1 MTPARRPRQGAALL
15 LAMVILTLVSTL
27 AAAMVWQQRRAVQV
41 EAAERVR
48 AQASWL
54 LTGMLDFGR
63 LILRLDARTPGA
75 DHLGEPWATKLEE
88 ASLAGLLA
96 QDRNN
101 TYEGAPEA
109 YVTGSI
115 RDAQG
120 RYNLRN
126 LVGADFKIVESELD
140 TLKRLCAVAS
150 VAPETA
156 NLIATGLQAA
166 WQPASGDASA
176 PNASAALPPHQLTQL
191 VWLGLDGG
199 TVARLQPLVSLLPE
213 PTPLNLNTASREVL
227 AAVVPGLDVGS
238 AERIVQQVQR
248 GYFKNLDQARAYIP
262 GEGALDPKRLSVSS
276 NYFEITGQLR
286 LEGRA
291 IEETQLV
298 VRRNREVVPD
308 GADHCARRPSGHATD

>member
-1 MTPARRPRQGAALL
+1 MTLARRPRQGAALL

-48 AQASWL
+48 AQGAWL

-101 TYEGAPEA
+101 TYEGAPDA
-109 YVTGSI
+109 YVTGFI
-115 RDAQG
+115 RDAQS

-126 LVGADFKIVESELD
+126 LLDGELKIVEAELA
-140 TLKRLCAVAS
+140 TLKRLCEAAS

-156 NLIATGLQAA
+156 DLIATGLQAA
-166 WQPASGDASA
+166 WRPAQADAQA
-176 PNASAALPPHQLTQL
+176 GNAVATLPPHQLMQL
-191 VWLGLDGG
+191 VWLGLDEA
-199 TVARLQPLVSLLPE
+199 TVKRLQPLVSLLPE

-227 AAVVPGLDVGS
+227 AAVVPGLDASS
-238 AERIVQQVQR
+238 AQRIVQRVQLD
-248 GYFKNLDQARAYIP
+248 YFKSLEDARAYIP
-262 GEGALDPKRLSVSS
+262 GDTALDPKRLGVAS
-276 NYFEITGQLR
+276 NYFEVSGQLR

-291 IEETQLV
+291 LEETQLV
-298 VRRNREVVPD
+298 VRRNRDVLPLSRTRQVLQPP
-308 GADHCARRPSGHATD
+308 AS

>member
-1 MTPARRPRQGAALL
+1 MRSLRRPRHGAALL

-41 EAAERVR
+41 EAAERGR
-48 AQASWL
+48 AQGTWL
-54 LTGMLDFGR
+54 LAGMLDFGR

-109 YVTGSI
+109 YVTGTI
-115 RDAQG
+115 TDAQG

-126 LVGADFKIVESELD
+126 LVGAEFKIVEAELE
-140 TLKRLCAVAS
+140 TLKRLCETAS

-166 WQPASGDASA
+166 WQPASGDAPA
-176 PNASAALPPHQLTQL
+176 ATASASLPPHQLAQL
-191 VWLGLDGG
+191 AWLGLDAD
-199 TVARLQPLVSLLPE
+199 TVARLRPLVSLLPE

-227 AAVVPGLDVGS
+227 ASVIPGLDLSS
-238 AERIVQQVQR
+238 AQRIVQQVQR
-248 GYFKNLDQARAYIP
+248 AHFKNLEQARAYIP
-262 GEGALDPKRLSVSS
+262 GDAALDPKRLGVSS
-276 NYFEITGQLR
+276 NYFEVTGRLR

-291 IEETQLV
+291 IEEIQLV
-298 VRRNREVVPD
+298 VRRSREVVPLW
-308 GADHCARRPSGHATD
+308 RSRQVLQPSAS